1 MKRKI
6 IPILIAV
13 VCFVA
18 AVIIMLY
25 PIISSY
31 INEKYRSEIHTA
43 YEEKIELTDD
53 SELEAALEQA
63 IAYNKTIVPGSGSA
77 SAYNKDAIAA
87 AAQSYESQL
96 NIAGNG
102 IMAYLEIPKIN
113 VYLPV
118 YHNTDDETL
127 ERGVGHLLGSSLPV
141 GGEDAHTVLSGHS
154 GMASQ
159 KMLTDLGKLEQGDL
173 FFIHVLDKVLAYTV
187 TEQYTVLPHDTSHL
201 GIVQGA
207 DLCTLITC
215 VPIGINS
222 HRLLVRG
229 ARTTYTEAQ
238 EEVIEIQ
245 KHEEPA
251 PSDWENQ
258 YKLGLLLG
266 VWAVAIIALIVL
278 IWKQYKRLRSIPKK
292 SKGGKYLRKGK
303 QARTP
308 LLKSLRQSCS
318 YQGRWL

>member
-6 IPILIAV
+6 IPILIAIT
-13 VCFVA
+13 CFAA
-18 AVIIMLY
+18 AVIILLY
-25 PIISSY
+25 PLISSY
-31 INEKYRSEIHTA
+31 VNEKYRSEIHTA
-43 YEEKIELTDD
+43 YEEKIELADD
-53 SELEAALEQA
+53 GELKAALEQA
-63 IAYNKTIVPGSGSA
+63 AAYNKTIVPGSGSV
-77 SAYNKDAIAA
+77 SSYNKDTIAA

-96 NIAGNG
+96 NLAGNG
-102 IMAYLEIPKIN
+102 IMAYIEIPKIN

-141 GGEDAHTVLSGHS
+141 GGEATHTDLSGHR

-159 KMLTDLGKLEQGDL
+159 QLFTDLGKLEEGDL
-173 FFIHVLDKVLAYTV
+173 FFIHVLDEVLAYAV

-201 GIVQGA
+201 GIVRGA

-229 ARTTYTEAQ
+229 TRTTYTEAQ
-238 EEVIEIQ
+238 EEILEIPKQ
-245 KHEEPA
+245 EEPA
-251 PSDWENQ
+251 PSDWEDQ

-266 VWAVAIIALIVL
+266 VWAVLVIALAAL
-278 IWKQYKRLRSIPKK
+278 IWKQWKRCRRISNKT
-292 SKGGKYLRKGK
+292 KGGKYLRKGK
-303 QARTP
+303 RIP